1 MNHPWQQPIR
11 PLEVLVPRTANCW
24 ATVLFIRPKT
34 DRGWEVITMVGSRWS
49 SDETEVRYPQDI
61 E

>member
-11 PLEVLVPRTANCW
+11 PLEVLVPRTANLW

-34 DRGWEVITMVGSRWS
+34 DRGWEVITMSGSQWS
-49 SDETEVRYPQDI
+49 SNEAELRHAHID
-61 E
+61 

>member
-1 MNHPWQQPIR
+1 VNHPWQQPIR
-11 PLEVLVPRTANCW
+11 PLEVLVPRTANLW

-34 DRGWEVITMVGSRWS
+34 DRGWEVITMVGNVWS
-49 SDETEVRYPQDI
+49 DLEAELRYPQDI